1 MLKTDHLFN
10 KYRVRVRVRDRILG
24 GIPTTEDVGKLVEKL
39 PPGAPV
45 EERQK
50 LAEDKITESTCTFF
64 FDEAEGQYYIRDA
77 NVIAMLREAADVLQ
91 LGHAARQLLQHG
103 ISVRPDKIYLG
114 KDVAPE
120 PLRKPIHVEVRGI
133 KQHTIK
139 VNQYIEKPEFGF
151 EIWVGKGKGKIKKVK
166 VEGDD
171 GKKRTEARVEPDSRL
186 PAEVVKD
193 LVLMCTEIG
202 IGACRSQQWGLLDV
216 LEFTELS

>member
-39 PPGAPV
+39 PQGAPV

-64 FDEAEGQYYIRDA
+64 FDEGEGQYYIRDA
-77 NVIAMLREAADVLQ
+77 NVIARLREAADVLQ

-103 ISVRPDKIYLG
+103 VSVRPDKIYLG
-114 KDVAPE
+114 EDVAPE

-151 EIWVGKGKGKIKKVK
+151 EIWVGKGKGKIKRVK
-166 VEGDD
+166 VEGE
-171 GKKRTEARVEPDSRL
+171 KKTEARVEPDSRL
-186 PAEVVKD
+186 TAEVVKD